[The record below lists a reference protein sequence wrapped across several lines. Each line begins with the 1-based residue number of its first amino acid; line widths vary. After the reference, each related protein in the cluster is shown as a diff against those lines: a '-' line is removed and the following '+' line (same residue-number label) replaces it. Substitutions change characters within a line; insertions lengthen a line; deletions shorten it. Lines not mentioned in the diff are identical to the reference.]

1 MRVSEHNAFAFAG
14 SFDLAV
20 LAYSR
25 NFLVTAE
32 IAQLCHMFIREKLLS
47 SGFAE
52 EVVEMTL
59 ESLREAGYL
68 NDERYAQNFVQAHWE
83 DRSRLRIRTDLEA
96 RGVPSQIISEVLR
109 AESEERGSDA
119 EIRQIIK
126 LMKKRKFDPGNA
138 SWEEKGKMQAFLY
151 RKGYSQSS
159 VRAAMGAESLDSD
172 GFSV

>member
-1 MRVSEHNAFAFAG
+1 
-14 SFDLAV
+14 
-20 LAYSR
+20 
-25 NFLVTAE
+25 
-32 IAQLCHMFIREKLLS
+32 
-47 SGFAE
+47 
-52 EVVEMTL
+52 MTL

>member
-1 MRVSEHNAFAFAG
+1 MAEADKDIELRRKECLRKCGVL
-14 SFDLAV
+14 LAQRD
-20 LAYSR
+20 YTCSR
-25 NFLVTAE
+25 L
-32 IAQLCHMFIREKLLS
+32 REKLLS

-96 RGVPSQIISEVLR
+96 RGIPSQIISEVLR